1 MNITNIKL
9 WFEMAK
15 KDAVSYRRSIFVSK
29 LGRKIEKDSYY
40 GKNNSV
46 IAEVI
51 KR

>member
-15 KDAVSYRRSIFVSK
+15 KDVVSYRKSTFVSK
-29 LGRKIEKDSYY
+29 LGRKIEKDPYY

-46 IAEVI
+46 KAEVI